1 MRILFASFLLVLGIG
16 VFAQNDIA
24 VTGKVTEK
32 GSGEPLIGVAV
43 VVEGTQNGTVTSLDG
58 GYTIQKVPK
67 DANLIFTYIGYK
79 NITRRASQVVNV
91 EMEDNVFET
100 EEVVVIGYG
109 TAKKRDL
116 TGSIASVNATQLA
129 NKPSINPLAS
139 IQGLVSGVQVV
150 TNGRPGQD
158 PEVRIRGTNSV
169 NGYKPL
175 YVVDGLLT
183 DNINYLNPADI
194 ETMDILKD
202 PSSLAIFGVRGANGV
217 IAITTKK
224 AKEGTSVNINTSL
237 GFKTVVNKVK
247 LTDAFQFREL
257 YTEQRAN
264 QGITI
269 PYDYTNWNAN
279 TDWQDEMFRSSAA
292 IYTTNVSV
300 SGAGERG
307 KTYLGIGHVYEEG
320 SVRNEKYKRFSIN
333 FNHEYQ
339 LASFLK
345 VGIQLTGARTLPAD
359 TKSIERALQAAP
371 IAPVYNEQYGL
382 YYSMPDFQRAQIQNP
397 MMEAEILANT
407 KIEKNYRGSGSVF
420 GEIKFLKDFTFK
432 ATFSAD
438 IQANQARGYLPL
450 IAFYNP
456 DVEGGIEE
464 KAPYLTSVWQSK
476 ENLLT
481 AQSDYLLSYKKKYK
495 MHSFDV
501 TAGLSTNYNEYSSLN
516 AGRGQKPNGYPISN
530 DKDSWYISI
539 GDADTSSNGSNQW
552 ERFMMSFLF
561 RTMYN
566 YKSKYLLN
574 VSYRRDGSSLLYK
587 TGNTWDDFYSFG
599 AGWVM
604 S

>member
-100 EEVVVIGYG
+100 EEVVVMGYG

-150 TNGRPGQD
+150 TNGHPGQD

-224 AKEGTSVNINTSL
+224 AKEGTSV
-237 GFKTVVNKVK
+237 
-247 LTDAFQFREL
+247 
-257 YTEQRAN
+257 
-264 QGITI
+264 
-269 PYDYTNWNAN
+269 
-279 TDWQDEMFRSSAA
+279 
-292 IYTTNVSV
+292 
-300 SGAGERG
+300 
-307 KTYLGIGHVYEEG
+307 
-320 SVRNEKYKRFSIN
+320 KYK
-333 FNHEYQ
+333 Y
-339 LASFLK
+339 LAW
-345 VGIQLTGARTLPAD
+345 I
-359 TKSIERALQAAP
+359 
-371 IAPVYNEQYGL
+371 
-382 YYSMPDFQRAQIQNP
+382 
-397 MMEAEILANT
+397 
-407 KIEKNYRGSGSVF
+407 
-420 GEIKFLKDFTFK
+420 
-432 ATFSAD
+432 
-438 IQANQARGYLPL
+438 
-450 IAFYNP
+450 
-456 DVEGGIEE
+456 
-464 KAPYLTSVWQSK
+464 
-476 ENLLT
+476 
-481 AQSDYLLSYKKKYK
+481 
-495 MHSFDV
+495 
-501 TAGLSTNYNEYSSLN
+501 
-516 AGRGQKPNGYPISN
+516 
-530 DKDSWYISI
+530 
-539 GDADTSSNGSNQW
+539 
-552 ERFMMSFLF
+552 
-561 RTMYN
+561 
-566 YKSKYLLN
+566 
-574 VSYRRDGSSLLYK
+574 
-587 TGNTWDDFYSFG
+587 
-599 AGWVM
+599 
-604 S
+604 